1 VTVATATGLAA
12 TVDVAHESGSVRV
25 GPRSDAPDLRVTMGE
40 PLRLAILVGRE
51 AANIAAAQAVAL
63 GANADVVLTLSTTGA
78 GNVIDRANALREA
91 VPNAVLAIAD
101 KGDADG
107 MVDLVEALRLG
118 CASGTDTPL
127 VLVSADAKAR
137 VRISASA
144 GDLRTEAIPAPTT
157 RTAREAIVTRLRAMR
172 RGRGDIV
179 LRDEAIEAAARSL
192 TLATGRSTLVLDVS
206 GASTS
211 LALVQPD
218 GSLIAA
224 HSRLGVG
231 SGADRVVARSGLDRV
246 RRWIPRPID
255 APALLERVFN
265 RARWP
270 DAVAPSVL
278 TLALEMSLAREALA
292 HLLRDAQRAGFDMV
306 ALANARWIVA
316 TGDLARFPRAAQ
328 TALVVIDALLPE
340 GTKIISRERPDA
352 LVVAGA
358 IATRS
363 AADMAGMTEDLAL
376 VTTLWP
382 NRATS
387 LTVTDETGATVEKIA
402 RGAFFLLPTSG
413 PVQLA
418 FSATNA
424 RETAPPLALG
434 VIVDARGRPL
444 ELPPRD
450 AERLPTIARWYS
462 AVACLPIDEG
472 AL

>member
-12 TVDVAHESGSVRV
+12 TVDVAHESGSIRI
-25 GPRSDAPDLRVTMGE
+25 GPRADAADLRVTMGE
-40 PLRLAILVGRE
+40 PLRLAILVGRAPSNVS
-51 AANIAAAQAVAL
+51 AALAVAL
-63 GANADVVLTLSTTGA
+63 GANADLVLTLGTAGA
-78 GNVIDRANALREA
+78 ASVIDRASALREA
-91 VPNAVLAIAD
+91 RPNAVLAVAD
-101 KGDADG
+101 KGDTEG
-107 MVDLVEALRLG
+107 MVELVEALRLA
-118 CASGTDTPL
+118 CAGGSETPL
-127 VLVSADAKAR
+127 LLVSADDKAR
-137 VRISASA
+137 ARIGASA
-144 GDLRTEAIPAPTT
+144 GALRTEAIPAPTT
-157 RTAREAIVTRLRAMR
+157 RSGREAIVTRLRALR
-172 RGRGDIV
+172 RGGGDIV

-192 TLATGRSTLVLDVS
+192 ARATGRSALVVDVS
-206 GASTS
+206 GESTS

-218 GSLIAA
+218 GSLTAA

-231 SGADRVVARSGLDRV
+231 AGADRIVARSGLDRV

-292 HLLRDAQRAGFDMV
+292 HLLRDAERAGLDRA
-306 ALANARWIVA
+306 ALGNARWIVA
-316 TGDLARFPRAAQ
+316 TGQLARFPRAAQ
-328 TALVVIDALLPE
+328 TALVVVDALLPE
-340 GTKIISRERPDA
+340 GTKLISRERPDA

-363 AADMAGMTEDLAL
+363 VTDVAGMTEDLAL

-382 NRATS
+382 KRATS
-387 LTVTDETGATVEKIA
+387 LTVTDDTGATLEKIA
-402 RGAFFLLPTSG
+402 RGAFFLMPTTG
-413 PVQLA
+413 AVQLA
-418 FSATNA
+418 FSAS
-424 RETAPPLALG
+424 TALEAAGPLALG

-472 AL
+472 TL

>member
-1 VTVATATGLAA
+1 MSVATATGLAA
-12 TVDVAHESGSVRV
+12 TVDVAHESGSIRI
-25 GPRSDAPDLRVTMGE
+25 GPRADAADLRVTMGE

-51 AANIAAAQAVAL
+51 PANVAAAHAVAL
-63 GANADVVLTLSTTGA
+63 GSNADLVLTLSSA
-78 GNVIDRANALREA
+78 GSASLIDRAGALREA
-91 VPNAVLAIAD
+91 RPNAVLAVAD
-101 KGDADG
+101 KGDTEG
-107 MVDLVEALRLG
+107 MVELVEALRLAFAG
-118 CASGTDTPL
+118 GANTPIL
-127 VLVSADAKAR
+127 LVSADDKAR
-137 VRISASA
+137 VRIGASA
-144 GDLRTEAIPAPTT
+144 GALRMEAIPAPTT
-157 RTAREAIVTRLRAMR
+157 RSAREAIITRLRALR
-172 RGRGDIV
+172 RGGGDIV

-192 TLATGRSTLVLDVS
+192 TLATGRSALVLDVS
-206 GASTS
+206 GESTS

-218 GSLIAA
+218 GSLTAA

-231 SGADRVVARSGLDRV
+231 SGADRIVARSGLDRV

-270 DAVAPSVL
+270 NAVAPSVL

-292 HLLRDAQRAGFDMV
+292 HLLRDAERAGLDRV

-316 TGDLARFPRAAQ
+316 TGQLARFPRAAQ

-340 GTKIISRERPDA
+340 GTKLISRERPDA

-363 AADMAGMTEDLAL
+363 ATDVAGMTEDLAL
-376 VTTLWP
+376 VTTLTP
-382 NRATS
+382 KRATS
-387 LTVTDETGATVEKIA
+387 ITISDDSGAIEEKIA
-402 RGAFFLLPTSG
+402 RGSFFLMPTTG
-413 PVQLA
+413 AVQIA
-418 FSATNA
+418 FSGSTAN
-424 RETAPPLALG
+424 ETSQPLALG

-472 AL
+472 TL

>member
-1 VTVATATGLAA
+1 
-12 TVDVAHESGSVRV
+12 
-25 GPRSDAPDLRVTMGE
+25 MGE

-63 GANADVVLTLSTTGA
+63 GANADVVLTLSTASA
-78 GNVIDRANALREA
+78 GTVIDRANALREA
-91 VPNAVLAIAD
+91 LPNAVLAVAD

-118 CASGTDTPL
+118 CAGGGDTPL

-157 RTAREAIVTRLRAMR
+157 RNAREAIVTRLRALR
-172 RGRGDIV
+172 RGGGDIV

-192 TLATGRSTLVLDVS
+192 TVATGRSTLVLDVN

-231 SGADRVVARSGLDRV
+231 SGADRIVARSGLDRV

-270 DAVAPSVL
+270 DALAPSVL

-292 HLLRDAQRAGFDMV
+292 HLLRDAQRAGLDMV

-363 AADMAGMTEDLAL
+363 AADIAGMTEDLAL

-387 LTVTDETGATVEKIA
+387 LTVTDENGAIVEKIA
-402 RGAFFLLPTSG
+402 RGAFFLLPTTG

-418 FSATNA
+418 FSATSA